1 MKQLEMARWLKLITV
16 IAGGIGTFFCFVI
29 VPSWS
34 RDFIKDY
41 SDIKFLWNYFV
52 AFIWITAIPCYLA
65 LYKFWGICTRI
76 GRDCSFCIENATAL
90 KTISR
95 YFIADCIIYVV
106 AAVAAFFLG
115 VLHPGILLFITV
127 ILFIGFALAIMSA
140 ALSHLV
146 FKASDLKQEND
157 LTI

>member
-34 RDFIKDY
+34 RDFIEKY
-41 SDIKFLWNYFV
+41 SDIEYLWNYFV
-52 AFIWITAIPCYLA
+52 AFIWITAVPCYLA

-76 GRDCSFCIENATAL
+76 GRDCSFCMENAAAL

-95 YFIADCIIYVV
+95 YFLASLQQHHITHNHLFARNLLHTAITEHLNKRLLIYCI
-106 AAVAAFFLG
+106 
-115 VLHPGILLFITV
+115 
-127 ILFIGFALAIMSA
+127 
-140 ALSHLV
+140 
-146 FKASDLKQEND
+146 
-157 LTI
+157 